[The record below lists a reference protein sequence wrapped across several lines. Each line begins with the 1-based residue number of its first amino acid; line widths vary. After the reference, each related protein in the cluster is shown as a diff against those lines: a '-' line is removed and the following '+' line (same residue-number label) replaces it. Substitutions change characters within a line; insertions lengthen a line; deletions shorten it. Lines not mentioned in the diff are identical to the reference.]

1 MIFRSIIIT
10 YFFALNSFKYI
21 IAKKPKELTFFIK
34 LNPQYNN
41 IIKYKF
47 INQNNIILDISD
59 KI

>member
-10 YFFALNSFKYI
+10 YFFELNSFKYI
-21 IAKKPKELTFFIK
+21 IIKKPKEFTFFIK

-47 INQNNIILDISD
+47 IKENNILLDISD

>member
-21 IAKKPKELTFFIK
+21 ITKKPKELTFFIK
-34 LNPQYNN
+34 LNPQYSN

>member
-1 MIFRSIIIT
+1 MILRSIIIT
-10 YFFALNSFKYI
+10 YFFALNSFKHI
-21 IAKKPKELTFFIK
+21 ITKKPKELTFFIK

-41 IIKYKF
+41 IIKHKF